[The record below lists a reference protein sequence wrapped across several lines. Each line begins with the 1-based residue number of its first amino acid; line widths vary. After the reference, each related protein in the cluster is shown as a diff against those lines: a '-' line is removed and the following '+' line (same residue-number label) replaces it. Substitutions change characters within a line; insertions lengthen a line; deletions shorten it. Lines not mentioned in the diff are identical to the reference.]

1 VGVERLAEFER
12 LMDLFE
18 QGGVLGRQGAPTH
31 RPHLGSRGRNLTLAY
46 AWHRLSL
53 VRPDS
58 SLPHRY
64 ASLFRNGR
72 NQAVRIPKEF
82 EMEGD
87 QVRISK
93 DGARL
98 ILEPVV
104 APPRL
109 TAVLAELGPIDDE
122 FPDVDANLPPLDQ
135 PEL

>member
-1 VGVERLAEFER
+1 
-12 LMDLFE
+12 M
-18 QGGVLGRQGAPTH
+18 Q
-31 RPHLGSRGRNLTLAY
+31 
-46 AWHRLSL
+46 
-53 VRPDS
+53 PDS
-58 SLPHRY
+58 SPPHRF

-82 EMEGD
+82 EMDGD

-122 FPDVDANLPPLDQ
+122 LPDVDVNLPPLDQ